1 VKERTTG
8 NPGTLRITTPTEREL
23 VLVRAFDAPRS
34 LVFDALTRP
43 DLLRRWYGPRG
54 WSLAVCEID
63 LRVGGAFRFVSR
75 RPDGKEI
82 GQRGIYR
89 EIVPPERIV
98 HTEAWEDWNPGE
110 CLVTTVLA
118 EQGGRTTLTN
128 TTLFPSREVR
138 DMLLESGMASGA
150 DETYEKLAA
159 CLAGEA

>member
-1 VKERTTG
+1 
-8 NPGTLRITTPTEREL
+8 
-23 VLVRAFDAPRS
+23 
-34 LVFDALTRP
+34 
-43 DLLRRWYGPRG
+43 
-54 WSLAVCEID
+54 
-63 LRVGGAFRFVSR
+63 VSR